1 MFISL
6 NRKILYTI
14 AIFFILTCIIFVYSF
29 YIVYGQKFQEEGQL
43 NLLNTRQFTELNF
56 ENVTLR
62 QELNTLLQKK
72 EVTQLSP
79 NVMEILRYNQDPRSL
94 NEITIEHKR
103 VEDIIRNYNSRYN
116 SFARAGKVTLISTFL
131 IVFMIITLGILL
143 RKWILEPIDKLSH
156 ISALVAAGNLSQ
168 RVELNKN
175 YLFEDEI
182 DKLAQAFNQM
192 LENLN
197 NSFNEIKQKEKFQQA
212 LINSIPDG
220 IRVIDKDYNIILANN
235 AYYKQ
240 IGSPAK
246 TDIKCYT
253 SCQGLSYP
261 CPESNFS
268 CPLREIKEKQKNS
281 VKVIQQFQ
289 SFPNRHLSINAAPLT
304 IDNAGQKEFYIVEAI
319 RDLSDDIKFSHQQKL
334 SSLGFLS
341 TSIAHEMK
349 NNLGS
354 IRMIIENILN
364 KYYINTANDNEA
376 KKYLAMILEQI
387 TTCLNIPERLLKLA
401 QNVHDGD
408 GPVDCLSAAK
418 EIAALLDYEAK
429 HKGIDLKI
437 KKTGQ
442 NIYILG
448 NASDFKMLLL
458 NLLQNAIKATGSEG
472 KIKIDLK
479 NDNTNVTIKI
489 QDTGHGISARNLP
502 HIFEPFYSEG
512 QKDNQSGTGLGLA
525 IVKSIVEKFNGNITV
540 KSKEGK
546 GTEFTLEFPQ
556 YKPGKEKKTNKKTA
570 KKTNLSKKSIA

>member
-131 IVFMIITLGILL
+131 IVFMIIILGILL

-197 NSFNEIKQKEKFQQA
+197 NSFNEIKQTEKFQQA

-220 IRVIDKDYNIILANN
+220 IRVIDKDYNII
-235 AYYKQ
+235 
-240 IGSPAK
+240 
-246 TDIKCYT
+246 
-253 SCQGLSYP
+253 
-261 CPESNFS
+261 
-268 CPLREIKEKQKNS
+268 
-281 VKVIQQFQ
+281 
-289 SFPNRHLSINAAPLT
+289 
-304 IDNAGQKEFYIVEAI
+304 
-319 RDLSDDIKFSHQQKL
+319 
-334 SSLGFLS
+334 
-341 TSIAHEMK
+341 
-349 NNLGS
+349 
-354 IRMIIENILN
+354 
-364 KYYINTANDNEA
+364 
-376 KKYLAMILEQI
+376 
-387 TTCLNIPERLLKLA
+387 
-401 QNVHDGD
+401 
-408 GPVDCLSAAK
+408 
-418 EIAALLDYEAK
+418 
-429 HKGIDLKI
+429 
-437 KKTGQ
+437 
-442 NIYILG
+442 
-448 NASDFKMLLL
+448 
-458 NLLQNAIKATGSEG
+458 
-472 KIKIDLK
+472 
-479 NDNTNVTIKI
+479 
-489 QDTGHGISARNLP
+489 
-502 HIFEPFYSEG
+502 
-512 QKDNQSGTGLGLA
+512 
-525 IVKSIVEKFNGNITV
+525 
-540 KSKEGK
+540 
-546 GTEFTLEFPQ
+546 
-556 YKPGKEKKTNKKTA
+556 
-570 KKTNLSKKSIA
+570 

>member
-6 NRKILYTI
+6 NKKILYTI
-14 AIFFILTCIIFVYSF
+14 AIFFILTCAIFVYSF

-43 NLLNTRQFTELNF
+43 NLLNTRQFSELNF

-94 NEITIEHKR
+94 NEITTEHKR
-103 VEDIIRNYNSRYN
+103 VEEIIRNYNSRYN

-131 IVFMIITLGILL
+131 IILLIIILGILL

-156 ISALVAAGNLSQ
+156 ISDLAAAGNLSQ
-168 RVELNKN
+168 RVELNN
-175 YLFEDEI
+175 NCLFEDEI

-197 NSFNEIKQKEKFQQA
+197 NSFNEIQQKEKFQQA

-220 IRVIDKDYNIILANN
+220 IRVIDGDYNIILANN

-240 IGSPAK
+240 INAPAGSGL
-246 TDIKCYT
+246 KCYE
-253 SCQGLSYP
+253 SCQNLTHP
-261 CPESNFS
+261 CPESSFS
-268 CPLREIKEKQKNS
+268 CPLREIRKNKKES
-281 VKVIQQFQ
+281 IKVIQQFRA
-289 SFPNRHLSINAAPLT
+289 FPNRHLSINAAPLI
-304 IDNAGQKEFYIVEAI
+304 IDDAGQDKFYIVEAI

-349 NNLGS
+349 NSLGS
-354 IRMIIENILN
+354 IRMIIENILS
-364 KYYINTANDNEA
+364 KYYTNVPDNNEA
-376 KKYLAMILEQI
+376 KKYLIMILEQI
-387 TTCLNIPERLLKLA
+387 TACLNIPERLLKLA
-401 QNVHDGD
+401 QNIHDSD
-408 GPVDCLSAAK
+408 GPVDCMASAK

-429 HKGIDLKI
+429 RKGIELQI
-437 KKTGQ
+437 GKTGSKT
-442 NIYILG
+442 YILG

-472 KIKIDLK
+472 KIKITFH
-479 NDNTNVTIKI
+479 NSDNTATIKV
-489 QDTGHGISARNLP
+489 QDTGRGIPPQNLP

-512 QKDNQSGTGLGLA
+512 QKDSQSGTGLGLA
-525 IVKSIVEKFNGNITV
+525 IAKSIVEKFHGNISV

-546 GTEFTLEFPQ
+546 GTVFTMEFPQ
-556 YKPGKEKKTNKKTA
+556 YTENKPEKTNIKSTKKA
-570 KKTNLSKKSIA
+570 NSQKK